1 MQHNQASATL
11 TRAGIKADADPSNS
25 SVPGS
30 KSLCGSDFNIKT
42 HCLPKGGTPKLR
54 LDHHVIAINT
64 GSAINCEVEA
74 NGRVHK
80 LAVLTGD
87 ANIAPAGCM
96 FKVSWDSAIS
106 VTAINLAPQL
116 LVRNA
121 LAIWETDRFSLLPKV
136 QARDPLIAQLALA
149 ISTGLST
156 QDTDQLYATAMA
168 NALAVH
174 LLTNFST
181 RVDQKP
187 QKLGALSVK
196 KLALIIDYI
205 DQHLDQ
211 PITLKKLVMIAD
223 LSQYH
228 FSRSFKQSIGLSPHQ
243 YIIQQRIERAKRLLS
258 QKRMTIT
265 DVAIA
270 CGFSNQS
277 HLNRH
282 FKRSTGVTP
291 KVFQQL

>member
-42 HCLPKGGTPKLR
+42 HCLTKGGTPKLR

-80 LAVLTGD
+80 L
-87 ANIAPAGCM
+87 
-96 FKVSWDSAIS
+96 
-106 VTAINLAPQL
+106 
-116 LVRNA
+116 
-121 LAIWETDRFSLLPKV
+121 
-136 QARDPLIAQLALA
+136 
-149 ISTGLST
+149 
-156 QDTDQLYATAMA
+156 ATAMA